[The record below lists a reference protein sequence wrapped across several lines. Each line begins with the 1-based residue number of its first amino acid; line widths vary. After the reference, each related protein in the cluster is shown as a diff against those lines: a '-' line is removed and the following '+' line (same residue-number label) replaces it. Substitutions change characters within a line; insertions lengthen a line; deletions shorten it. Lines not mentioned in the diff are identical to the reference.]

1 MIKKTFND
9 SDEFSLYLKTNK
21 TEFFDSLI
29 LNIKKCLDENLMSIK
44 IADVR
49 LIEENVNLD
58 ISIELNN
65 SMETLDFAEQHYVE
79 TEQYEKCE
87 EIKKIKTLVKKI
99 I

>member
-1 MIKKTFND
+1 MIEKTFND

-21 TEFFDSLI
+21 TEFFDALI
-29 LNIKKCLDENLMSIK
+29 LNIKKCLNENLMSIK
-44 IADVR
+44 VAYVK
-49 LIEENVNLD
+49 LIDENVNLD

-65 SMETLDFAEQHYVE
+65 SMETLDFAEQHYIE

>member
-9 SDEFSLYLKTNK
+9 SDEFGVYLKTNK

-44 IADVR
+44 VADVK

-87 EIKKIKTLVKKI
+87 EIKKIKTKVKQI

>member
-1 MIKKTFND
+1 MIKKTFKD
-9 SDEFSLYLKTNK
+9 SDEFGLYLKTNK
-21 TEFFDSLI
+21 TEFFDALI

-44 IADVR
+44 VADVR
-49 LIEENVNLD
+49 LIEENVVLNV
-58 ISIELNN
+58 SIDLNN
-65 SMETLDFAEQHYVE
+65 SMETLDFAEEHYIE